1 MTPSKNMGG
10 GHDGQDSAVPEPI
23 KKYLHGLLVAKGGDN
38 LPGELQGRIMADLFF
53 RFSDYL
59 IANAMKAMTPE
70 KRNEFEDVVETD
82 DKEKIETFL
91 KENTDYPEVVRET
104 CREFR
109 EVFLGEANSSSG
121 TAAQ

>member
-1 MTPSKNMGG
+1 MTTSKNVVGG
-10 GHDGQDSAVPEPI
+10 RGGQDSAVPEPI
-23 KKYLHGLLVAKGGDN
+23 KRYLHGLLIAKGGDS

-82 DKEKIETFL
+82 NKEKIETFL

-104 CREFR
+104 CQEFR
-109 EVFLGEANSSSG
+109 EVFLGEADSSG
-121 TAAQ
+121 SATAR